1 MSKVVEIT
9 DDNFEEEV
17 MQSDL
22 PVEVD
27 FWAPWCGPCKM
38 VGPIYDKL
46 AVEYE
51 GRFKFCKIDVDQNQ
65 RTAAKFQ
72 IMSIPMQMYFVDGQ
86 KVDEI
91 LGAVPERTIKAMVD
105 GILQKFP
112 SDERGKLQA
121 LMGAWAKSNDQHKQK
136 FSKWL
141 EKATETKGTPL
152 YEKAMAAA
160 KELEKAGEGLA
171 GVMAEF

>member
-1 MSKVVEIT
+1 MSKVLEIT
-9 DDNFEEEV
+9 DQNFEEEV
-17 MQSDL
+17 IQSDL

-46 AVEYE
+46 AEEYA
-51 GRFKFCKIDVDQNQ
+51 GKFKFCKIDVDQNQ
-65 RTAAKFQ
+65 ATAARFQ
-72 IMSIPMQMYFVDGQ
+72 IMSIPMQMYFVEGQ

-112 SDERGKLQA
+112 SDERGKLQS
-121 LMGAWAKSNDQHKQK
+121 LMSSWAKANRQHGDK

-141 EKATETKGTPL
+141 EKASAIKGTPL
-152 YEKAMAAA
+152 YEKAVAAA
-160 KELEKAGEGLA
+160 KEMEKAGAGLS
-171 GVMAEF
+171 GVLTEL